1 MANNAWKWV
10 LGCGIGCGAVML
22 ILAALGVGGFFF
34 VKDAVQGVVQ
44 EVERVEETQRALRER
59 YGSVWEF
66 SPQPDGTIPAERVEA
81 FLRVREIM
89 KPTRDEMEQMLAVLS
104 GEKLEGSES
113 SGGGIGKVRAGMGLI
128 PRIMG
133 YFGARNEAL
142 LEGEMGPGEY
152 QHLYTLV
159 FYSFLAKS
167 PDDGPPF
174 QLVGDDDG
182 RRWKS
187 EFGSPSEADVREA
200 RLERTLR
207 SANRRALAVLRNQL
221 EALDETGPSPDQRGW
236 REALAAEIAAMEA
249 EPERLPWADGLPTEI
264 ARSLEP
270 YRDRLE
276 ASYSELCNTLEMG
289 LDDH

>member
-66 SPQPDGTIPAERVEA
+66 SPQPDGTIPAERVDA
-81 FLRVREIM
+81 FLRVRETM
-89 KPTRDEMEQMLAVLS
+89 APTREEMEQRLAVLS
-104 GEKLEGSES
+104 GEEYEGTAS
-113 SGGGIGKVRAGMGLI
+113 SGGKVGKVRAGMELI
-128 PRIMG
+128 PRLMG
-133 YFGARNEAL
+133 YFAARNEAL
-142 LEGEMGPGEY
+142 LEGEMGLGEY
-152 QHLYTLV
+152 YYLYTLT
-159 FYSFLAKS
+159 FYRLLGKS
-167 PDDGPPF
+167 PADGPPF
-174 QLVGDDDG
+174 QLVSDDDG
-182 RRWKS
+182 RRWQSDYVK
-187 EFGSPSEADVREA
+187 PSEENVREA
-200 RLERTLR
+200 RRQRTLR
-207 SANRRALAVLRNQL
+207 AANRRSLATLRNQL
-221 EALDETGPSPDQRGW
+221 EALDGLGPSVDQRGW

-249 EPERLPWADGLPTEI
+249 EPERLPWADGLPAEI
-264 ARSLEP
+264 ANSLQP